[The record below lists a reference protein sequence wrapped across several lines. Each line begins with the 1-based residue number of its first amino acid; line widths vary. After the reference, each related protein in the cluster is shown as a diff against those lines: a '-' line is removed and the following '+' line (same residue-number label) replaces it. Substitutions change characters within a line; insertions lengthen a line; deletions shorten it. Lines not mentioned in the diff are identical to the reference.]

1 MRRGGDL
8 CGRGDVRCE
17 GREEG
22 GSCCRG
28 RGYSPQR
35 REGREEEPFMVMG
48 EENFTAKAQRA
59 QRKQLMLTGVEC
71 SPRRREGRE
80 EGVHAYG

>member
-1 MRRGGDL
+1 
-8 CGRGDVRCE
+8 
-17 GREEG
+17 
-22 GSCCRG
+22 
-28 RGYSPQR
+28 
-35 REGREEEPFMVMG
+35 MVMG

-80 EGVHAYG
+80 EEPFMVTGGEVLTAKARRAQRRAVYADGGGDVHREGAKGAKGAKKSRLC

>member
-1 MRRGGDL
+1 
-8 CGRGDVRCE
+8 
-17 GREEG
+17 
-22 GSCCRG
+22 
-28 RGYSPQR
+28 
-35 REGREEEPFMVMG
+35 MVMG

-80 EGVHAYG
+80 EGVHAYGWGETHRKGAKSAKKSRLC